1 MARSTRLF
9 LGRKQVAEAIEED
22 AGSADFMAYG
32 SEPAPEPASRSAA
45 EYAMPM
51 FLSEDAGQ
59 AKRRGFAINWDWNW
73 KDPAFRSRMIK
84 AGIFVAAAAVIA
96 FGIAYLEDSFDLL
109 ANVRASLFGTS
120 TDQSTVAETSTPDA
134 VAATLQSTYNPQ
146 SPFTQSTVGVRTGY
160 STARATATRDDISA
174 ALRTGRTGQ
183 GDMTQPLGPA
193 PTARSLNADEIAP
206 LVRRAKGLIAFGD
219 IASARLLLE
228 RAASGQDADAAL
240 LLAQTYD
247 PAVLGKPDVRTITPD
262 PAIARSW
269 YQRAAALGSLN
280 AKQRLAQMQN

>member
-22 AGSADFMAYG
+22 AGSAAFMAYG
-32 SEPAPEPASRSAA
+32 SEPAPELESRSAA

-59 AKRRGFAINWDWNW
+59 TRRRSFAINWDWNW
-73 KDPAFRSRMIK
+73 KDPAFRSRIIK

-96 FGIAYLEDSFDLL
+96 FGIVYLEDSFDLL
-109 ANVRASLFGTS
+109 SNVKASLFGTS
-120 TDQSTVAETSTPDA
+120 TDQSTVEETSAPDA
-134 VAATLQSTYNPQ
+134 VAATVQSTYNTQ

-160 STARATATRDDISA
+160 STARATPTRDDIA
-174 ALRTGRTGQ
+174 GALRTARQGQ
-183 GDMTQPLGPA
+183 SDMTQPLGPA
-193 PTARSLNADEIAP
+193 PTARSLNADEVAP

-219 IASARLLLE
+219 IAAARLLLE

-269 YQRAAALGSLN
+269 YQRAAALGSLD

>member
-22 AGSADFMAYG
+22 AGSADFAAYG
-32 SEPAPEPASRSAA
+32 SEPAPEPPSRSAA

-51 FLSEDAGQ
+51 FLSEGAGPS
-59 AKRRGFAINWDWNW
+59 RRRAFAINWDWNW
-73 KDPAFRSRMIK
+73 KDPAFRSRVIK

-96 FGIAYLEDSFDLL
+96 FGIVYLEDSFDLL

-134 VAATLQSTYNPQ
+134 VAATVQSTYNSQ

-160 STARATATRDDISA
+160 SNTRRDDIAA
-174 ALRTGRTGQ
+174 ALRTARQGP
-183 GDMTQPLGPA
+183 GDMTQPLGSA
-193 PTARSLNADEIAP
+193 PTARNLTTDEIAP
-206 LVRRAKGLIAFGD
+206 LVRRAKQMIAFGD
-219 IASARLLLE
+219 ITAARLFLE

-247 PAVLGKPDVRTITPD
+247 PAVLGKPDVRTIVPD
-262 PAIARSW
+262 AAIARSW
-269 YQRAAALGSLN
+269 YQRAAALGSLD